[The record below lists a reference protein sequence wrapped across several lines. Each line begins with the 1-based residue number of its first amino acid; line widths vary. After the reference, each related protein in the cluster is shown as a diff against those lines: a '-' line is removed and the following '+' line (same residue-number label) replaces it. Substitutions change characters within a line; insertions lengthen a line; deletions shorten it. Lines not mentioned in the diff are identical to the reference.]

1 MVPLGGL
8 RVAAINNSYLMGLF
22 GGSYD
27 PASSSALTNLITKK
41 AQPTAPWSTAAQA
54 TAPKPDALLRAAL
67 GGRALVN
74 EDAAQLD
81 VKGASADY
89 KKLFALYQGLETLN
103 ALANRSAVK
112 GLTST
117 DLALTQK
124 RFASGL
130 AEISSYLTK
139 AEFDALRLVQGTSSS
154 TSKTTA
160 AVPRDSSNSITGPI
174 HEGSLD
180 TPVKA
185 FEGDTKFNITI
196 KVPVGISNF
205 QTTTVPIDL
214 SEMGATPR
222 TMDAVTSFI
231 NGKLEAG
238 GFQTRIGRDQIK
250 ATPQTVQVNGKPVT
264 LPAGPDK
271 WALAI
276 RGTSTETVGFT
287 AAEKSDAV
295 YVVQSAGAPAT
306 TVTTTVNGVSTTK
319 TTVAATTT
327 NQILKFQSDG
337 GTAAQPTGGNI
348 GETQWVDGRISQ
360 EKMPEGVSTVRAS
373 AVGPD
378 GSLWIV
384 GDVTSGGTNQPI
396 KGVQD
401 VALMKYDSAG
411 RLVATRTLGA
421 SSSASGYAIA
431 IDANGD
437 VAVAGSVTGA
447 LGTST
452 TDAGKTGEVA
462 NVADSFVTVFNKDGE
477 EQWTQRRGA
486 RAADEATSVS
496 FGTGGLVYI
505 GGRAKSAISGEV
517 GVGGWDGYVQAFKAG
532 EPYPTAGI
540 VVKAVGQTQFGTG
553 ADDTVDAMTIDG
565 SNLYTAGVE
574 EGRAVVRRFT
584 LDAAGVP
591 TLASTRDLGP
601 ISGEIAGVAVSNG
614 KVILTGTSR
623 DSGLNAGTITTTHSG
638 GKDVFVASI
647 SADLTAAGT
656 DRLSWYGDAGD
667 DSAADVKVHDGKVWI
682 TGIADRDPAAKDTD
696 PTKAYLTRID
706 PTTGAVE
713 YTRTWSGDGD
723 QAKPMTLAVA
733 SGGASVLDRLG
744 LPQGEIDQSDSR
756 KLIDATSLRVGDRFY
771 VQSASGGRAAPV
783 TIDAKDTLAT
793 LARKI
798 SVASGGKLKVTV
810 ASEGG
815 AVTGKDGETTT
826 TTGGVQRLSIMAKDG
841 KTGAILTSGET
852 GRDALLGL
860 GLSSGY
866 VGLAAADTS
875 VKTFGLGL
883 PGNLNLNSAASIAA
897 AGEKI
902 QGALKAIRDAYRG
915 LLPEDK
921 TASASGPAPA
931 YLTNQLANYQAALA
945 RLTG

>member
-1 MVPLGGL
+1 M
-8 RVAAINNSYLMGLF
+8 AAISNSYLLGLY

-27 PASSSALTNLITKK
+27 ASTSAALTSAATQK
-41 AQPTAPWSTAAQA
+41 AQPTAPWSTALQA
-54 TAPKPDALLRAAL
+54 SAAKPDAVLRAAL
-67 GGRALVN
+67 GGRAFIN

-89 KKLFALYQGLETLN
+89 KKLFALYQGLDSLN
-103 ALANRSAVK
+103 ALANRASTKGVSA
-112 GLTST
+112 TE
-117 DLALTQK
+117 LALVQK
-124 RFASGL
+124 RFAAGM
-130 AEISSYLTK
+130 AEIGSYLTK
-139 AEFDALRLVQGTSSS
+139 ADFEALRLVQGTSSV

-160 AVPRDSSNSITGPI
+160 AVPRDSANSITGPI

-180 TPVKA
+180 TPVAA
-185 FEGDTKFNITI
+185 FQGDTTFNITI
-196 KVPVGISNF
+196 KVPVGLNNF
-205 QTTTVPIDL
+205 QTTSVPIDL
-214 SEMGATPR
+214 AEMGAKPR
-222 TMDAVTSFI
+222 TMDNVTGYI
-231 NGKLEAG
+231 NGKLEAA

-250 ATPQTVQVNGKPVT
+250 SEPQTVQVNGKPVT

-276 RGTSTETVGFT
+276 RATSTETVGFT
-287 AAEKSDAV
+287 AAETSDAV
-295 YVVQSAGAPAT
+295 YVVQSAASPSK
-306 TVTTTVNGVSTTK
+306 TTTTTANGVTK
-319 TTVAATTT
+319 TTTTPGAAI

-337 GTAAQPTGGNI
+337 GTAAAPTGGNI
-348 GETQWVDGRISQ
+348 GETRWVEGRVSQ
-360 EKMPEGVSTVRAS
+360 EKMPDGVSAVRAS

-384 GDVTSGGTNQPI
+384 GDVTSGGTTQPI

-421 SSSASGYAIA
+421 ASTASGYAIA

-447 LGTST
+447 LNTST

-462 NVADSFVTVFNKDGE
+462 NTADSFVTVFNKDGE

-496 FGTGGLVYI
+496 FGPDGLVYV
-505 GGRAKSAISGEV
+505 GGRSKSAISGTV
-517 GVGGWDGYVQAFKAG
+517 SVGGWDGYVQAFKAG

-553 ADDTVDAMTIDG
+553 GDDTVDAMTIDG

-574 EGRAVVRRFT
+574 DGRAVVRRFT

-591 TLASTRDLGP
+591 TLASTRDLGA
-601 ISGEIAGVAVSNG
+601 ISGDIAGVSVSNG
-614 KVILTGTSR
+614 RLILTGTSR
-623 DSGLNAGTITTTHSG
+623 DSGLAAGATTTAHSG
-638 GKDVFVASI
+638 GKDVFVAALST
-647 SADLTAAGT
+647 DLAAAPT

-667 DSAADVKVHDGKVWI
+667 DTAADVKVHDGKVWI
-682 TGIADRDPAAKDTD
+682 TGVADRDPAAKDTD
-696 PTKAYLTRID
+696 PTKAYLTRLD
-706 PTTGAVE
+706 PLTGAVE

-723 QAKPMTLAVA
+723 QARPMTLAVA

-744 LPQGEIDQSDSR
+744 LPKGEIDQTDSKR
-756 KLIDATSLRVGDRFY
+756 LIDATSLRVGDRFY
-771 VQSASGGRAAPV
+771 VTPASGGRAQAV
-783 TIDAKDTLAT
+783 TIEAKDTLAT

-798 SVASGGKLKVTV
+798 SVASGGQLKVTV

-815 AVTGKDGETTT
+815 TVTGKDGETTT
-826 TTGGVQRLSIMAKDG
+826 TTGGTQKLSIMAKDG

-860 GLSSGY
+860 GLSAGY
-866 VGLAAADTS
+866 IGVASADAS

-883 PGNLNLNSAASIAA
+883 PSNLTLNSADQIKA

-915 LLPEDK
+915 LEPEEK
-921 TASASGPAPA
+921 TASASGPVPA
-931 YLTNQLANYQAALA
+931 YLSNQLANYQAALA

>member
-1 MVPLGGL
+1 M
-8 RVAAINNSYLMGLF
+8 AISNSYLLGLY

-27 PASSSALTNLITKK
+27 ASTTSALTALTTKK

-54 TAPKPDALLRAAL
+54 TAVKPDALVRAAL
-67 GGRALVN
+67 AGRAFVN

-89 KKLFALYQGLETLN
+89 KKLFALYKGLETLN
-103 ALANRSAVK
+103 ALANRSAVP

-130 AEISSYLTK
+130 AEIGSYLTT
-139 AEFDALRLVQGTSSS
+139 AEFDALRLVQGTSSV

-160 AVPRDSSNSITGPI
+160 AVPRDSSNSITGPV

-180 TPVKA
+180 TPVAA
-185 FEGDTKFNITI
+185 FQGDTKFNITI
-196 KVPVGISNF
+196 KVPVGISGS
-205 QTTTVPIDL
+205 QTTAVPIDL
-214 SEMGATPR
+214 AEMGSTPR
-222 TMDAVTSFI
+222 TMDNVLSHI

-250 ATPQTVQVNGKPVT
+250 SEPQTVQVAGKPVT

-276 RGTSTETVGFT
+276 RGSSTETVGFT
-287 AAEKSDAV
+287 ASERSDAV
-295 YVVQSAGAPAT
+295 YVVQSAGAAAVT
-306 TVTTTVNGVSTTK
+306 KTTTVNGVTTTK
-319 TTVAATTT
+319 TTTPATTT

-337 GTAAQPTGGNI
+337 GAAPEPTGGNV
-348 GETQWVDGRISQ
+348 GETQWVDGRLSQ
-360 EKMPEGVSTVRAS
+360 EKLPEGVTTVRAS

-384 GDVTSGGTNQPI
+384 GDVTTGGANQPI

-421 SSSASGYAIA
+421 ASTASGYAIT
-431 IDANGD
+431 IDDNGD

-462 NVADSFVTVFNKDGE
+462 NVADSFVTVFNKDAE
-477 EQWTQRRGA
+477 ELWTQRRGG

-496 FGTGGLVYI
+496 FGEDGLVYV
-505 GGRAKSAISGEV
+505 GGRAKSAMTGSLS
-517 GVGGWDGYVQAFKAG
+517 VGGWDGYVQAFKAG

-540 VVKAVGQTQFGTG
+540 AVKAVGQTQFGTG
-553 ADDTVDAMTIDG
+553 GDDTVDAMTIDG

-574 EGRAVVRRFT
+574 DGRAVVRQFT

-591 TLASTRDLGP
+591 TLAATRDLGP

-623 DSGLNAGTITTTHSG
+623 DSGLSAGTTTEAHSG
-638 GKDVFVASI
+638 GKDVFIATLSTG
-647 SADLTAAGT
+647 LTAAGT
-656 DRLSWYGDAGD
+656 DSLNWYGGAGD
-667 DSAADVKVHDGKVWI
+667 DTAADVKVHDGKVWI
-682 TGIADRDPAAKDTD
+682 TGIADRDPGALATD
-696 PTKAYLTRID
+696 PTKAFLTRLD
-706 PTTGAVE
+706 PVTGAVE

-744 LPQGEIDQSDSR
+744 LPQGEIDQSDSKR
-756 KLIDATSLRVGDRFY
+756 LIDATSLRVGDRFY
-771 VQSASGGRAAPV
+771 VQSAAGGRAAAV

-798 SVASGGKLKVTV
+798 SVASGGKLRVTV

-841 KTGAILTSGET
+841 KTGAIFTSGET

-860 GLSSGY
+860 GLSAGY
-866 VGLAAADTS
+866 VGAASADPS

-883 PGNLNLNSAASIAA
+883 PSNLNLNSTASITA

-902 QGALKAIRDAYRG
+902 QAALKAIRDAYRG

-921 TASASGPAPA
+921 TAAASGPVPA

-945 RLTG
+945 RLGG

>member
-1 MVPLGGL
+1 M
-8 RVAAINNSYLMGLF
+8 AAINNSYLLGLY

-27 PASSSALTNLITKK
+27 ASTSIALTNALTQK
-41 AQPTAPWSTAAQA
+41 AQPTAPWSTALQA
-54 TAPKPDALLRAAL
+54 SAPKPDALLRAAL
-67 GGRALVN
+67 GGRSFVN

-89 KKLFALYQGLETLN
+89 KKLFALYQGLESLN
-103 ALANRSAVK
+103 ALTNRAAVK
-112 GLTST
+112 GLTSS
-117 DLALTQK
+117 DLALVQK
-124 RFASGL
+124 RFAAGL
-130 AEISSYLTK
+130 TEIGSYLTK
-139 AEFDALRLVQGTSSS
+139 ADFEALRLVQGTSSV

-160 AVPRDSSNSITGPI
+160 AVPRDSANSITGPI

-180 TPVKA
+180 TPVAA
-185 FEGDTKFNITI
+185 FQGDTRFNITI
-196 KVPVGISNF
+196 RVPVGLGS
-205 QTTTVPIDL
+205 QTTAVPIDL
-214 SEMGATPR
+214 AGMGATPR

-271 WALAI
+271 WALAV

-287 AAEKSDAV
+287 VSETSDAV

-319 TTVAATTT
+319 TTVAASTT

-337 GTAAQPTGGNI
+337 GTAEAPTGGNI
-348 GETQWVDGRISQ
+348 GETHWVEGRVSQ
-360 EKMPEGVSTVRAS
+360 EKMPEGISAVRAS

-384 GDVTSGGTNQPI
+384 GDVTSGGTSQPI

-421 SSSASGYAIA
+421 ASTASGYAIA

-447 LGTST
+447 LNTST
-452 TDAGKTGEVA
+452 TDAGRAGEVA

-486 RAADEATSVS
+486 RAADEATSVA
-496 FGTGGLVYI
+496 FGADGMVYV
-505 GGRAKSAISGEV
+505 GGRSKSALSGTV
-517 GVGGWDGYVQAFKAG
+517 SVGGWDGYVQAFKAG

-540 VVKAVGQTQFGTG
+540 VAKAVGQTQFGTG
-553 ADDTVDAMTIDG
+553 GDDSVDAVTIDG

-574 EGRAVVRRFT
+574 DGRAVVRRFT

-591 TLASTRDLGP
+591 TLASTRDLGAV
-601 ISGEIAGVAVSNG
+601 SGDIAGIAVADG

-623 DSGLNAGTITTTHSG
+623 DAGLNAGTTTTAHSG
-638 GKDVFVASI
+638 GRDVFVAAI
-647 SADLTAAGT
+647 SADLAPAGT
-656 DRLSWYGDAGD
+656 DRLSWYGEAGD
-667 DSAADVKVHDGKVWI
+667 DTAADVKVHDGKVWI
-682 TGIADRDPAAKDTD
+682 TGIADRDASAKETD
-696 PTKAYLTRID
+696 PTNAYLTRLD
-706 PTTGAVE
+706 PLTGAVE

-744 LPQGEIDQSDSR
+744 LPQGEIDQSDSKR
-756 KLIDATSLRVGDRFY
+756 LIDATSLRVGDRFY
-771 VQSASGGRAAPV
+771 ITPANGGRATPV

-793 LARKI
+793 VARKI
-798 SVASGGKLKVTV
+798 SVASGGRLKVTV

-826 TTGGVQRLSIMAKDG
+826 TTGGLQRLSIMAKDG

-860 GLSSGY
+860 GLSAGY
-866 VGLAAADTS
+866 VGAAAADTS
-875 VKTFGLGL
+875 VKTFGMGL
-883 PGNLNLNSAASIAA
+883 PSNLTLNDAASIKT

-915 LLPEDK
+915 LAPQDA
-921 TASASGPAPA
+921 TASASGPVPA